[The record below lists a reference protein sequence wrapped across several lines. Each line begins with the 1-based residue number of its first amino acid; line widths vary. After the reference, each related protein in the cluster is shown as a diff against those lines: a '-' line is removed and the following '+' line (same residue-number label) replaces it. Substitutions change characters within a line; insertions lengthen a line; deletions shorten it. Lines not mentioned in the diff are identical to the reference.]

1 MILLSGSQFS
11 IVPCLYSETTDFPPP
26 RVPFENQVISF
37 PPVPLPEKKK
47 LKIFRLI
54 KLCLVPWD
62 IWPSVNRGE
71 FQWFLP
77 LL

>member
-11 IVPCLYSETTDFPPP
+11 IVPCLYSETTDSPPP

-62 IWPSVNRGE
+62 IWPSVNRVK
-71 FQWFLP
+71 FQ
-77 LL
+77 